1 MPVPMLS
8 RPEPDSGL
16 CLIRSGSA
24 ASSFPEHP
32 FPGDVRSELLSLC
45 TGNSMRSLQRSF
57 KGHLAVGARR
67 QPWVRLRVIKLG
79 VLLTSLGMVNLT
91 SSAAFAQPASKPA
104 SQEDVLTYSFMGSVN
119 LCTLSQAKVA
129 FQPALQGAVGMQ
141 VAVLLQKHGGKIAGV
156 QNEKAL
162 TEQELANGSAI
173 QTVLQV
179 NAMCAKNLPADWS
192 KEVNDMVSK
201 IQNLKKGGA
210 PATPPK

>member
-1 MPVPMLS
+1 
-8 RPEPDSGL
+8 
-16 CLIRSGSA
+16 
-24 ASSFPEHP
+24 
-32 FPGDVRSELLSLC
+32 
-45 TGNSMRSLQRSF
+45 MRSLQRSI
-57 KGHLAVGARR
+57 KGHLAVGVRR
-67 QPWVRLRVIKLG
+67 QPWVRLRIIKLG
-79 VLLTSLGMVNLT
+79 VLLTSLGMVNLA
-91 SSAAFAQPASKPA
+91 SSAAFAQQASKPA
-104 SQEDVLTYSFMGSVN
+104 TQEDVLTYSFMGSVN